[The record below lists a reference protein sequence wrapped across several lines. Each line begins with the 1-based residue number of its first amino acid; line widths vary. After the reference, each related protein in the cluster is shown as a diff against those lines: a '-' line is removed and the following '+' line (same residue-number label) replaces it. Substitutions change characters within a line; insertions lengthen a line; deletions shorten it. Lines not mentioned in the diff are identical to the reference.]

1 MTIKTKLTLNVV
13 IVLVIIGAVAA
24 TSIIGM
30 GFVKSKLFYLT
41 ERSTPFQMRSVE
53 FQKAIQGSIADLVK
67 VSVANNIG
75 EYKSYRSEAEKS
87 LSEVKKAQSTLES
100 LSGEARSETYS
111 EMSKV
116 AEELFV
122 ITDGR
127 LAAEEDAQS
136 ANKSITQKMKAA
148 SVRLK
153 ELDAKIKGLQ
163 LNRSANLVTSIEDTK
178 GITSRL
184 RDIDLLKMSLK
195 DLQLAI
201 VELHRAQDKKAL
213 IIARG
218 KVNSAVNKA
227 LQNEYVA
234 ESKKYSGDIKG
245 LGENIEEMVKIQQS
259 NGQGRTQL
267 DTLRSD
273 VNERLSVIMLSI
285 EQDSITAN
293 EKYNDESRKQGD
305 VFTQSNIANNIL
317 TANSELLSLGL
328 SIEGLSTKLFT
339 GVLATEIDNVESEIK
354 KNYERIEP
362 VRKILEKS
370 LKKLDAKDE
379 LKILVNAGDALNST
393 KGLLLGGSGVI
404 ARIRHQLEMR
414 GKAMQATEKLRA
426 IVLKQAEKGKE
437 TVTVARGE
445 QEKAIGTVNRM
456 VSISITV
463 ISLISLGA
471 IIFGI
476 GFGTWV
482 YRSIASPLTQLMKV
496 SNDVASGDLTSSIPA
511 NTHDEIGIVQ
521 ASMLKMV
528 TNLREIVGKMSTATA
543 SLAGSSEELSSTA
556 AALDKGSNE
565 QTSQIEQSATAMT
578 EMSQTTL
585 DMARNASDTA
595 QASTRMRD
603 AALQGK
609 EIMDT
614 TVDELTKFAEIVRES
629 AEKVESLGHKSR
641 EINNIVTLIK
651 EIADQTNLLALNAAI
666 EAARAGEQGRGFAVV
681 ADSVRQLAERTT
693 LATDDISKTVKSM
706 QVEVSAS
713 VNFLKEERESIGT
726 VLEHVK
732 KTLGSINEMVSDVG
746 QVTDMV
752 QRIAAATEEQSSASE
767 EVSHNMENIAVVTR
781 QLSNSIGEI
790 KSTAEDLSRFASE
803 LNTMAA
809 WFKV

>member
-767 EVSHNMENIAVVTR
+767 EVSHNLENIAVVTR